1 MRLARFSWMSGML
14 LWLALCGCAE
24 PGPRRAADGGTE
36 ASVELKILAIN
47 DFHGNLEPP
56 SDDLGGVAWLAAHL
70 RHAESTA
77 AHTVIVSAG
86 DLIGASPLISSL
98 FHDEPTIEAANLF
111 GLDINAAGN
120 HEFDEG
126 WQELLRMQRGGAR
139 EGGGRSFAGA
149 GFDILAANVI
159 VERSGKTL
167 LPPYAVR
174 RYAGIPV
181 AFIGLPLEGTPTV
194 VLASGVAGL
203 SFEDE
208 AATINALVGEIRR
221 QGIEAIVVVIHQGGY
236 PAEGS
241 EDDCKD
247 LQGPIVEIAARTDPA
262 VDLFISGHTHRHYL
276 CSLEGRPVTSAG
288 STGRF
293 YTDIDARLDRASGD
307 MTVVSMDNVPVTHD
321 IEPAADLAA
330 LVRNYRARV
339 AELSQKVV
347 GTVTADITELPNEH
361 GGNQLGAV
369 IADAQLAAT
378 QGDDGSGA
386 DVAFMNAGGIRADLL
401 YAAADGENEGEVT
414 FAEVSAMQP
423 FGNTLVTMTL
433 TGAQIDTLLE
443 QQWSGQPAPDI
454 LMPSA
459 GFSYAWSRSAP
470 DGERVELSS
479 IRIDGAAVQP
489 GGRYRVTVNSFLAG
503 GGDGFPVLAEG
514 TERVESVVDID
525 ALIAYLDAHSPIAPR
540 ELDRIRAV
548 P

>member
-1 MRLARFSWMSGML
+1 MRLVRFSWISGML
-14 LWLALCGCAE
+14 LWLALSGCAE
-24 PGPRRAADGGTE
+24 QERRGAADAAPGPF
-36 ASVELKILAIN
+36 VELQILAIN

-56 SDDLGGVAWLAAHL
+56 ADEVGGVAWLAAHL
-70 RHAESTA
+70 RRAESTA
-77 AHTVIVSAG
+77 AHTVTVSAG
-86 DLIGASPLISSL
+86 DLIGASPLISGL
-98 FHDEPTIEAANLF
+98 FHDEPTIEAANRF

-139 EGGGRSFAGA
+139 DGGSGQFAGA
-149 GFDILAANVI
+149 EFDILAANVI
-159 VERSGKTL
+159 VEGSGETL
-167 LPPYAVR
+167 LPPYTIR
-174 RYAGIPV
+174 RYEGIPV
-181 AFIGLPLEGTPTV
+181 AFIGLPLQDTPTV

-203 SFEDE
+203 EFEDE
-208 AATINALVGEIRR
+208 VETINALVGEIRR
-221 QGIEAIVVVIHQGGY
+221 QGVEAIVVVIHQGGY

-241 EDDCKD
+241 EDDCRD
-247 LQGPIVEIAARTDPA
+247 FEGPIVEIAARSDPA
-262 VDLFISGHTHRHYL
+262 VDLFVSGHTHRHYL
-276 CSLEGRPVTSAG
+276 CRLDGRPVTSAG
-288 STGRF
+288 SAGRF
-293 YTDIDARLDRASGD
+293 YTDIDTRLDRASGD
-307 MTVVSMDNVPVTHD
+307 MTIVSMDNVPVTHD
-321 IEPAADLAA
+321 LEPAADLAA
-330 LVRNYRARV
+330 LVRDYRARV
-339 AELSQKVV
+339 AEISRKVV
-347 GTVTADITELPNEH
+347 GTVTADISESPDEH
-361 GGNQLGAV
+361 GGSQLGAL

-386 DVAFMNAGGIRADLL
+386 EVAFMNAGGIRADLL
-401 YAAADGENEGEVT
+401 YGAADGENEGEVT
-414 FAEVSAMQP
+414 FAEVSATQP

-443 QQWSGQPAPDI
+443 QQWAGQPAPDI

-479 IRIDGAAVQP
+479 IRIDGVPVQP

-514 TERVESVVDID
+514 TERVESVVDLD
-525 ALIAYLDAHSPIAPR
+525 ALIAWLGAQSPIAPQ

>member
-1 MRLARFSWMSGML
+1 ML
-14 LWLALCGCAE
+14 LWLALCGCVEHEPRRGVPDGDAE
-24 PGPRRAADGGTE
+24 PF
-36 ASVELKILAIN
+36 VELQILAIN

-70 RHAESTA
+70 RRAESGA
-77 AHTVIVSAG
+77 AHTVTVSAG

-98 FHDEPTIEAANLF
+98 FHDEPTIEAANRF

-126 WQELLRMQRGGAR
+126 WQELLRLQRGGAR
-139 EGGGRSFAGA
+139 EGGNKGFAGA
-149 GFDILAANVI
+149 EFDILAANVK
-159 VERSGKTL
+159 VERSGETL
-167 LPPYAVR
+167 LPPYTIR
-174 RYAGIPV
+174 RYEGIPV
-181 AFIGLPLEGTPTV
+181 AFIGLPLKDTPTV
-194 VLASGVAGL
+194 VLASGIAGL

-208 AATINALVGEIRR
+208 VATINALVGEIRQ

-241 EDDCKD
+241 EDDCRD
-247 LQGPIVEIAARTDPA
+247 FQGPIVEIAARTDPA
-262 VDLFISGHTHRHYL
+262 VDLFVSGHTHRHYL
-276 CSLEGRPVTSAG
+276 CRVDGRPVTSAG

-293 YTDIDARLDRASGD
+293 YTDIDTRLDRASGD

-321 IEPAADLAA
+321 IAPAADLAA
-330 LVRNYRARV
+330 LVSDYRARV
-339 AELSQKVV
+339 AGLSQKVV
-347 GTVTADITELPNEH
+347 GTVTADITELPNER
-361 GGNQLGAV
+361 GGSQLGAV

-378 QGDDGSGA
+378 QGDNGNGA

-401 YAAADGENEGEVT
+401 YAAADGESEGEVT
-414 FAEVSAMQP
+414 FAEVSATQP

-443 QQWSGQPAPDI
+443 QQWAGQPAPDI

-489 GGRYRVTVNSFLAG
+489 DGRYRVTVNSFLAA

-514 TERVESVVDID
+514 TERIESIVDLD
-525 ALIAYLDAHSPIAPR
+525 ALIAYLGAHSPIAPR